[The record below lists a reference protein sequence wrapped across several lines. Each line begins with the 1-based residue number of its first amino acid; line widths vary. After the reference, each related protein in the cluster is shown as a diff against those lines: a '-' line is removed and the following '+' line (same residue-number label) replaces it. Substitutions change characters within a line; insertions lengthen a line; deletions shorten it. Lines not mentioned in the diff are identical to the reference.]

1 MARRLGRRTSN
12 PKDRGHDDVRCRSPI
27 RYNPS
32 VAVPAARPIR
42 DSGLQIKLDEGKI
55 NDCLHLWIGYGVA
68 NHVVSAGPQSGF
80 RLVLLAL
87 QTSRNLF
94 RAACSC
100 DLLYVWAADSERSSL
115 RPRRL
120 YGGASH
126 AAFRVAGN
134 GYESGERE
142 VRYRGEPIY
151 ARGYT

>member
-42 DSGLQIKLDEGKI
+42 DSGPQIKLDEGKI

-94 RAACSC
+94 VYQDGAASFT
-100 DLLYVWAADSERSSL
+100 
-115 RPRRL
+115 PRTAVLPFGPVTRRGSFL
-120 YGGASH
+120 AGSASPP
-126 AAFRVAGN
+126 A
-134 GYESGERE
+134 
-142 VRYRGEPIY
+142 
-151 ARGYT
+151 